1 VRARGYYVQVR
12 IAGPRSGFVSRWLA
26 TLLLVTGVACLAFFC
41 WSVFEAN
48 YFQAELSHEFEEQR
62 RQSVGEPA
70 APEQDQRQQD
80 ISSDQDA
87 PGGAENDGPTT
98 GLVGRLE
105 IPRLG
110 LDVMVLNGVEPATLR
125 RSAGWLTDT
134 SRPGKSGNV
143 AIAAHRDTYFRPLRH
158 IQEGDVIQIT
168 TLNGRYDYRV
178 QWTAVVEPDDLSVIA
193 PTVKPTLTLITC
205 YPFYYVGNAPQRFVV
220 RAGQQ
225 AVSPGGAD

>member
-1 VRARGYYVQVR
+1 
-12 IAGPRSGFVSRWLA
+12 
-26 TLLLVTGVACLAFFC
+26 
-41 WSVFEAN
+41 
-48 YFQAELSHEFEEQR
+48 
-62 RQSVGEPA
+62 
-70 APEQDQRQQD
+70 
-80 ISSDQDA
+80 
-87 PGGAENDGPTT
+87 
-98 GLVGRLE
+98 
-105 IPRLG
+105 
-110 LDVMVLNGVEPATLR
+110 LR